1 MGSFPRTPFF
11 FSSLL
16 WRWCWQVA
24 LYASINK
31 KWNVMHLNI
40 IWKTYLLHCAS
51 PQSIQPSMH
60 VLKVVNSQSAD
71 YDRLDRDKISSQY
84 SFLSHGELS
93 SLQQRWNIPYSWY
106 VCVWRGEPLQNK
118 SNKVIQF
125 GFSSIKKSLS
135 TLIILNY
142 K

>member
-51 PQSIQPSMH
+51 PQSIQPLMH
-60 VLKVVNSQSAD
+60 FLKVVNSQSAD
-71 YDRLDRDKISSQY
+71 YDRVARDKISFQY
-84 SFLSHGELS
+84 IFLSHGELS
-93 SLQQRWNIPYSWY
+93 SLQQRWNIPYSWG
-106 VCVWRGEPLQNK
+106 VGGWGGVVVVVELFRICLIKLLNL
-118 SNKVIQF
+118 
-125 GFSSIKKSLS
+125 GFQVLKNLFW
-135 TLIILNY
+135 LA
-142 K
+142 

>member
-1 MGSFPRTPFF
+1 
-11 FSSLL
+11 
-16 WRWCWQVA
+16 
-24 LYASINK
+24 
-31 KWNVMHLNI
+31 
-40 IWKTYLLHCAS
+40 
-51 PQSIQPSMH
+51 MH

-106 VCVWRGEPLQNK
+106 VCVCGGEPLQNK

>member
-11 FSSLL
+11 FSSFL
-16 WRWCWQVA
+16 WRCWQVV
-24 LYASINK
+24 LYASINIK
-31 KWNVMHLNI
+31 CNVMHLNI
-40 IWKTYLLHCAS
+40 IWKIYLFHCAS

-93 SLQQRWNIPYSWY
+93 SLQQRWNIPYSWKKKKKT
-106 VCVWRGEPLQNK
+106 VQNI
-118 SNKVIQF
+118 SNKVTQF
-125 GFSSIKKSLS
+125 GFSNIKKNLFQ
-135 TLIILNY
+135 LA
-142 K
+142 

>member
-24 LYASINK
+24 LYASLNR

-40 IWKTYLLHCAS
+40 IWKTYLFHCAS

-71 YDRLDRDKISSQY
+71 YDRLARDKISFQY
-84 SFLSHGELS
+84 IFLSHGELS
-93 SLQQRWNIPYSWY
+93 SLQQRWNIPYSWGKKT
-106 VCVWRGEPLQNK
+106 VQNRP
-118 SNKVIQF
+118 NKVNQF
-125 GFSSIKKSLS
+125 GFSSIKENLFQL
-135 TLIILNY
+135 T
-142 K
+142 

>member
-24 LYASINK
+24 LYASINIK
-31 KWNVMHLNI
+31 LNVMHLNI
-40 IWKTYLLHCAS
+40 IWKTYLFHCAS

-71 YDRLDRDKISSQY
+71 YDRLARDKISFQY
-84 SFLSHGELS
+84 IFLSCGELC
-93 SLQQRWNIPYSWY
+93 SLQQRWNIPYSWG
-106 VCVWRGEPLQNK
+106 RGGNPLQNR
-118 SNKVIQF
+118 SNKVIQL
-125 GFSSIKKSLS
+125 GFSSIKKSLL
-135 TLIILNY
+135 TRIILNY